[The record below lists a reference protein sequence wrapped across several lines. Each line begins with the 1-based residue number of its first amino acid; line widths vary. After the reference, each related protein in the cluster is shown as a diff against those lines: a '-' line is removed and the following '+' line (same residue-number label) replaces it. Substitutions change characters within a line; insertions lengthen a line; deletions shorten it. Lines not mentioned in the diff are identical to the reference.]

1 MQNLRFNFLTNSLI
15 QDITCMN
22 SKHFQ
27 INVLGGNNVTL
38 KLVKVSAPAES
49 VNTDG
54 IHIGKSTGVSV
65 LDAVIGTGD
74 DCVSIGDG
82 NKQITVTN
90 LTCGPGHGIAIGS
103 LGRYEKE
110 EPVEGI
116 NVKNCTISNTSN
128 GVRIKTWPASPQES
142 SASDI
147 HFEDIIMNNVS
158 TPILI
163 DQEYCPYNQCTN
175 QVCNRILY
183 CELSSSISWLIT
195 YFCQNIYQ
203 PFYITFQVPSK
214 VKLSKIS
221 FKNIKGTSNTPLAVK
236 LVCSKGVPCEGIELS
251 GIDFKYTGDKGPI
264 TSQCTNVKPTITNV
278 AQPLACATDAPVAAD
293 KAGPAEKS
301 SD

>member
-65 LDAVIGTGD
+65 LDSVIGTGD

-128 GVRIKTWPASPQES
+128 GVRIKTWPASPQEG

-175 QVCNRILY
+175 QVRNRILY

-195 YFCQNIYQ
+195 YFCQNIY
-203 PFYITFQVPSK
+203 
-214 VKLSKIS
+214 
-221 FKNIKGTSNTPLAVK
+221 
-236 LVCSKGVPCEGIELS
+236 
-251 GIDFKYTGDKGPI
+251 
-264 TSQCTNVKPTITNV
+264 
-278 AQPLACATDAPVAAD
+278 
-293 KAGPAEKS
+293 
-301 SD
+301 